1 MKILTVAGT
10 RPQLVKIAAV
20 SRKLRKEYTEILVN
34 TGQHYDY
41 NMAGVFFD
49 ELNIPKPDYDLG
61 VGSDSHGKQTG
72 LMMIKLEEIFDKE
85 NPDLV
90 LVYGD
95 TNSTLAGALVASKRL
110 IPLIHI
116 EAGLRSYNK
125 DMPEEQNRIVTD
137 HLSDMLFTPSDL
149 ANNNLLKEGI
159 TKGVRKVGDVMM
171 DAVMY
176 NIKLAEDRYSLEK
189 FKLKKKEYILSTIHR
204 AENTNDKEKLKR
216 IFEGFSNVEQKI
228 VMPLHPRTA
237 NLIKEYGLQEL
248 VNKSNIEI
256 IEPVSYLEMLLL
268 EKNAAAIVTDSG
280 GIQKEAYF
288 SKVPC
293 LTLREQT
300 EWIETI
306 EHGWNKLVDPQ
317 KDNLAEEIFNLKPGN
332 DIDDLYGDGKAGD
345 KIVNLI
351 KQHYQN

>member
-20 SRKLRKEYTEILVN
+20 SRKLRKEYKEVLVN

-72 LMMIKLEEIFDKE
+72 LMMIKLEEIFDIE
-85 NPDLV
+85 NPDVV

-159 TKGVRKVGDVMM
+159 TNGVHKVGDVMM
-171 DAVMY
+171 DAVLY
-176 NIKLAEDRYSLEK
+176 NIKIAEERYSLDNFEV
-189 FKLKKKEYILSTIHR
+189 KKNKYILSTIHR
-204 AENTNDKEKLKR
+204 AENTNDKEKLKK
-216 IFEGFSNVEQKI
+216 IFEGFSSVEQKVI
-228 VMPLHPRTA
+228 MPLHPRTA
-237 NLIKEYGLQEL
+237 NLIKEYELQKL
-248 VNKSNIEI
+248 VDNSNIKI

-300 EWIETI
+300 EWTETI
-306 EHGWNKLVDPQ
+306 EHGWNKLVDPHN
-317 KDNLAEEIFNLKPGN
+317 DNLAEEILNLKPGN
-332 DIDDLYGDGKAGD
+332 DIEDLYGDGNAGD

-351 KQHYQN
+351 KKHFKK

>member
-1 MKILTVAGT
+1 
-10 RPQLVKIAAV
+10 
-20 SRKLRKEYTEILVN
+20 
-34 TGQHYDY
+34 
-41 NMAGVFFD
+41 
-49 ELNIPKPDYDLG
+49 
-61 VGSDSHGKQTG
+61 
-72 LMMIKLEEIFDKE
+72 
-85 NPDLV
+85 
-90 LVYGD
+90 
-95 TNSTLAGALVASKRL
+95 
-110 IPLIHI
+110 
-116 EAGLRSYNK
+116 
-125 DMPEEQNRIVTD
+125 
-137 HLSDMLFTPSDL
+137 
-149 ANNNLLKEGI
+149 
-159 TKGVRKVGDVMM
+159 KGVRKVGDVMM